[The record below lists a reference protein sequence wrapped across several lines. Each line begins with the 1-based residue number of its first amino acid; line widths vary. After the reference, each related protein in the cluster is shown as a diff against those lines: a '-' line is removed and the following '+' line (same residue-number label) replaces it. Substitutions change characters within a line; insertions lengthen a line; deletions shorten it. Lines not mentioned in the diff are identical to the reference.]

1 MADIRTLNFDKDGAL
16 VGDLPVVG
24 PEITDVVLIAHGWNE
39 GPESALGHYQDL
51 VGPLEGILSRNGAQW
66 QGHTAA
72 YSGVIWPSA
81 KYADDLTVN
90 NMRAEIGGPPRAGM
104 VAGGPTAQ
112 SLNDAELEAHAR
124 DVAQS
129 LGIDPDQLAP
139 QALRAAGD
147 EGARDT
153 LVSMLKNATAD
164 RRRQS
169 ADEQTKAEDDA
180 AFTKTGSNLFCSI
193 DHELQHL
200 STNVTDAVTDN
211 PLIHWLKQLRGDAN
225 AIIAHILNIFAY
237 NEMKIRAGVVGEGLA
252 THVLNPVLANKKRVH
267 LVGHSFGGRLMTA
280 ATAAVEGKISNLT
293 LLEGAFSHNALSS
306 DGPITGA
313 FRSVIDN
320 AKVAGRIAAASPTT
334 ARAIATRCCS
344 PLLSSSGNAL
354 ILCASPTIANAS
366 IALPTARSGRSPPT
380 SKASRT
386 LSIAVNV
393 GNR

>member
-1 MADIRTLNFDKDGAL
+1 LADIRTLNFDKDGAL

-72 YSGVIWPSA
+72 YFGVIWPSA

-90 NMRAEIGGPPRAGM
+90 NMRAELGGPPRAGI
-104 VAGGPTAQ
+104 VSGGPTAQ

-124 DVAQS
+124 DVAQF

-139 QALRAAGD
+139 QALRAVGD
-147 EGARDT
+147 EGARDA
-153 LVSMLKNATAD
+153 LASMLKNATAD

-169 ADEQTKAEDDA
+169 ADEQTKAEHDA
-180 AFTKTGSNLFCSI
+180 AFTKTGRNLFSAI
-193 DHELQHL
+193 HHQRQRL
-200 STNVTDAVTDN
+200 STTVADAVTDN
-211 PLIHWLKQLRGDAN
+211 PLIYWLKQLRGDAN
-225 AIIAHILNIFAY
+225 AIIAYILNNFAY
-237 NEMKIRAGVVGEGLA
+237 NEMKIRAGVVGSGLA
-252 THVLNPVLANKKRVH
+252 AHVLNPVLADRKHVH

-306 DGPITGA
+306 DGPMNGA
-313 FRSVIDN
+313 FRSVIDD
-320 AKVAGRIAAASPTT
+320 AKVAGRIAAARSDHDK
-334 ARAIATRCCS
+334 AVWILY
-344 PLLSSSGNAL
+344 PL
-354 ILCASPTIANAS
+354 ASWVFRDSYSLRLA
-366 IALPTARSGRSPPT
+366 G
-380 SKASRT
+380 
-386 LSIAVNV
+386 
-393 GNR
+393 